1 MPGWTSDGAKTY
13 ALRRSMRI
21 GEGDPVPQAP
31 NEYRTAAPPES
42 VPRFRRSAR
51 SRYRAVGLALAA
63 SDALCVL
70 SALLIA
76 YGLRFGAAPMPMSF
90 LAVIAAAPVIWVA
103 VFHAFQL
110 HQPQELTPA
119 EEFRRTIAASSIG
132 MVLIMMASY
141 WSKADLSRAWIGLT
155 WILVILLELAA
166 RRWWRWRVGRLKTD
180 GRLSLRTLIIGG
192 NEEAKRV
199 ADLIGAPG
207 VGFSPVGYVALP
219 NEPVSVDSFPVVG
232 NLDELRKLIEE
243 HAADCLFVAASAVDR
258 ESMRWLSKTARQE
271 DVLVRVTANLP
282 ELLSTRIMVQPV
294 AGVMALSLMPI
305 RLSGGQSVLKR
316 SFDLVTGG
324 LASIVLLPL
333 ILLIAAAVKLT
344 SKGPVI
350 YRQTRVGRRGRP
362 FTMYKF
368 RTMIAEADRI
378 LQELDVDPSSPFFKL
393 EEDPR
398 LSRMG
403 RVLRRLSLD
412 ELPQL
417 LNVLKGEM
425 SLVGPRPLPAEQ
437 VEAHRDL
444 LEPRHEVRPGITGWW
459 QIKGRSSLDSDQAL
473 RMDLFYIEN
482 WSLSFDV
489 YILLK
494 TVETVLARRGAY

>member
-1 MPGWTSDGAKTY
+1 
-13 ALRRSMRI
+13 MRI

-31 NEYRTAAPPES
+31 NEYRTAAPPEL
-42 VPRFRRSAR
+42 VPRSRRSAR

-70 SALLIA
+70 FALLIA
-76 YGLRFGAAPMPMSF
+76 YGLRFGAAPMPVSF

-258 ESMRWLSKTARQE
+258 ESMRRLAKTARQE

-305 RLSGGQSVLKR
+305 RLSGGQSLLKR
-316 SFDLVTGG
+316 TFDLVAGG
-324 LASIVLLPL
+324 LATIVLLPV
-333 ILLIAAAVKLT
+333 ILLIAVTIALT
-344 SKGPVI
+344 SRGPVI
-350 YRQTRVGRRGRP
+350 YRQERVGRRGRR
-362 FTMYKF
+362 FSIYKF
-368 RTMIAEADRI
+368 RTMVVGAETMVS
-378 LQELDVDPSSPFFKL
+378 ELRRRNQAGGPLFKIRD
-393 EEDPR
+393 DPR
-398 LSRMG
+398 VTGLG
-403 RVLRRLSLD
+403 RWLRRWSLD

-417 LNVLKGEM
+417 WNVVRGDM
-425 SLVGPRPLPAEQ
+425 SLVGPRPPLPEEVA
-437 VEAHRDL
+437 AYRDWHL
-444 LEPRHEVRPGITGWW
+444 DRLEVRPGLTGLW
-459 QIKGRSSLDSDQAL
+459 QVSGRSDLSFDDYVRL
-473 RMDLFYIEN
+473 DLFYIEN
-482 WSLSFDV
+482 WSLAYDLF
-489 YILLK
+489 IILK
-494 TVETVLARRGAY
+494 TIPVVLSAKGSY